1 MSILEPGRIRALYMV
16 ELIVADWTMS
26 VAWYRDLL
34 DLAPVLSDEVKQFA
48 LFEIGGGRL
57 ALKAGAPQP
66 GNGQLAFEV
75 DDLLGLLKHLADRHI
90 VSEGPIQDSPEGYRR
105 AVIRDPDGHRLCL
118 FEWQR

>member
-1 MSILEPGRIRALYMV
+1 MNLPEEGRIRALYMV
-16 ELIVADWTMS
+16 ELIVADWLAS

-34 DLAPVLSDEVKQFA
+34 GLAPVLSDAVKQFA

-57 ALKAGAPQP
+57 ALKAGVPQP

-75 DDLLGLLKHLADRHI
+75 EGLPGLLHRLAERH
-90 VSEGPIQDSPEGYRR
+90 VASEGPIQDSPESYRR

-118 FEWQR
+118 FEWLP

>member
-1 MSILEPGRIRALYMV
+1 MNLPEAGRIRALYMV
-16 ELIVADWTMS
+16 ELIVSDWPAA

-34 DLAPVLSDEVKQFA
+34 GLSPALSDGVKQFA
-48 LFEIGGGRL
+48 LFEVGGGRL

-75 DDLLGLLKHLADRHI
+75 EELPGLLQRLAEQHV

-118 FEWQR
+118 FEWRR

>member
-1 MSILEPGRIRALYMV
+1 MNLPGKGAFRSLYMV
-16 ELIVADWTMS
+16 ELIVSDWPAS

-34 DLAPVLSDEVKQFA
+34 GLSPALTDVVKQFA
-48 LFEIGGGRL
+48 LFEVGDGRL

-75 DDLLGLLKHLADRHI
+75 EDLIGLVERLAERRV

-118 FEWQR
+118 FEWRR